1 MSLNKNQNFIVNEST
16 NPIESPQQPVMF
28 IQNLTAKQAT
38 SFFQLGS
45 PTVLRA
51 HNIHYGQKDFVPVNT
66 RMPVDTFQHVFYNPP
81 FRVDMNNMGAK
92 FI

>member
-38 SFFQLGS
+38 GFFQLGR
-45 PTVLRA
+45 PNILRP

-81 FRVDMNNMGAK
+81 FRVDMNNMGSK
-92 FI
+92 FL